1 MTGCGCLFLIALLVG
16 GITFMIFG
24 STDPGEPI
32 AQATLRSALLLF
44 AFALSALPL
53 AVLARVAS
61 APLRHGL
68 VRARRA

>member
-1 MTGCGCLFLIALLVG
+1 MTGCGCLLLVALLVG

-32 AQATLRSALLLF
+32 AQALRTAW
-44 AFALSALPL
+44 L
-53 AVLARVAS
+53 AVTVIALAGVAS
-61 APLRHGL
+61 APFRRSL

>member
-1 MTGCGCLFLIALLVG
+1 MTGCGCLFLIALLIG

-32 AQATLRSALLLF
+32 AQATLRTLSLLF
-44 AFALSALPL
+44 AFALSPL
-53 AVLARVAS
+53 RRAVLARVAS
-61 APLRHGL
+61 APVRRGL

>member
-1 MTGCGCLFLIALLVG
+1 MTWCGCLLLIALLVG

-32 AQATLRSALLLF
+32 AQAARIALLL
-44 AFALSALPL
+44 ATAGALG
-53 AVLARVAS
+53 RVAP
-61 APLRHGL
+61 APFRRSL

>member
-1 MTGCGCLFLIALLVG
+1 MTGCGCLLLIALLVG

-32 AQATLRSALLLF
+32 AQAVPLIVAVLALD
-44 AFALSALPL
+44 A
-53 AVLARVAS
+53 LARVAF
-61 APLRHGL
+61 APLRRGL